1 MNIADVTTLPKAT
14 SVKDTD
20 SLLLVRYNEDGSQT
34 LFRVEGRD
42 FIGRDA
48 YEIAKEQGYTGTRE
62 EWEAQIA
69 KISGADISLDA
80 TTGELVIKS

>member
-1 MNIADVTTLPKAT
+1 MNIADVTSLPKAT

-48 YEIAKEQGYTGTRE
+48 YEVAKEQGYTGTRE
-62 EWEAQIA
+62 QWEAQIA
-69 KISGADISLDA
+69 KISGADISLDVA
-80 TTGELVIKS
+80 TGELVIKS

>member
-48 YEIAKEQGYTGTRE
+48 YEVAKEQGYAGTRE

-69 KISGADISLDA
+69 RISGADISLDA

>member
-48 YEIAKEQGYTGTRE
+48 YEVAKEQGYQGTRE
-62 EWEAQIA
+62 QWEAQIA
-69 KISGADISLDA
+69 RISGADITLDA
-80 TTGELVIKS
+80 ATGELVIKS

>member
-48 YEIAKEQGYTGTRE
+48 YEVAKEQGYQGTRE
-62 EWEAQIA
+62 QWEAQIA
-69 KISGADISLDA
+69 RISGADISLDA
-80 TTGELVIKS
+80 ATGELVIKS

>member
-1 MNIADVTTLPKAT
+1 MNIADVTRLPKAT

-48 YEIAKEQGYTGTRE
+48 YEVAKEQGYTGTRE
-62 EWEAQIA
+62 QWEAQIA
-69 KISGADISLDA
+69 KISGADISLDVA
-80 TTGELVIKS
+80 TGELVIKS

>member
-20 SLLLVRYNEDGSQT
+20 SLLLVRYNDDGSQT

-48 YEIAKEQGYTGTRE
+48 YEVAKEQGYPGTRE

-69 KISGADISLDA
+69 RISGVDISLDA
-80 TTGELVIKS
+80 ATGELVIKS

>member
-48 YEIAKEQGYTGTRE
+48 YEVAKEQGYTGTRE

>member
-1 MNIADVTTLPKAT
+1 MNIADITTLPKAA

-48 YEIAKEQGYTGTRE
+48 YEVAKEQGYQGTRE

-69 KISGADISLDA
+69 RISGADISLDA
-80 TTGELVIKS
+80 ATGELVIKS

>member
-48 YEIAKEQGYTGTRE
+48 YEVAKEQGYTGTRE
-62 EWEAQIA
+62 QWEAQIA

>member
-48 YEIAKEQGYTGTRE
+48 YEVAKEQGYQGTRE
-62 EWEAQIA
+62 QWEAQIA

>member
-48 YEIAKEQGYTGTRE
+48 YEVAKEQGYTGTRE

-69 KISGADISLDA
+69 RISGADISLDA